1 MCEDVGLRSNTNYK
15 YRVRETC
22 NRTDMPS
29 PAGESVARLST
40 LPVAAMPPTGVRG
53 GTATPSSLE
62 VLWSGPDSMGDCEF
76 LRWRVEIRE
85 VGGELST
92 EFEGA
97 SGGCG
102 AWMLTSECRVS
113 CVAEGLQSKTDYEL
127 RVKVE
132 CTNIETSSEFSSI
145 SPVASTL
152 PAPASAPT
160 SVETSNVFEKS
171 VELVWSAGE
180 PNECTF
186 REWEV
191 MYQEGGSTAWTAAA
205 GCGVAERA
213 SPACNATGL
222 SCDTGYVFRVR
233 ETCTDSEADSAWA
246 MGIGV
251 RTPKGETCF
260 TRATAPTGIQMKN
273 ATASSMVVEWHGG
286 ESNDCAFV
294 SWQVERQDGATNFR
308 NPSDFDTIGG
318 GRNSVS
324 IFCGAKTVF

>member
-15 YRVRETC
+15 YRVWETC

-29 PAGESVARLST
+29 PAGEAVAWVST

-53 GTATPSSLE
+53 GTSTPSSLE

-132 CTNIETSSEFSSI
+132 CTNIDTSSEFSSI
-145 SPVASTL
+145 SPVISTL
-152 PAPASAPT
+152 PEPANAPT
-160 SVETSNVFEKS
+160 SISATNVTDS
-171 VELVWSAGE
+171 SADL
-180 PNECTF
+180 T
-186 REWEV
+186 WV
-191 MYQEGGSTAWTAAA
+191 
-205 GCGVAERA
+205 A
-213 SPACNATGL
+213 SPVLSVDPTSATYL
-222 SCDTGYVFRVR
+222 ILTLLKVR
-233 ETCTDSEADSAWA
+233 EPVCVIAFGT
-246 MGIGV
+246 
-251 RTPKGETCF
+251 
-260 TRATAPTGIQMKN
+260 Q
-273 ATASSMVVEWHGG
+273 SSI
-286 ESNDCAFV
+286 
-294 SWQVERQDGATNFR
+294 
-308 NPSDFDTIGG
+308 P
-318 GRNSVS
+318 
-324 IFCGAKTVF
+324 